1 MTLGEGDFVTF
12 TCDPLVRCCRWLS
25 TLGIA
30 IAISSTFA
38 RPTLAAPPVPEWNN
52 FYYDAENSDYN
63 PLEHKLS
70 EFNVHQL
77 RFKWS
82 AAVPGGITGMAID
95 RGVLYAEGDG
105 AQGNNDAVLY
115 AFNATTGA
123 PLWNVTLGDDGFFI
137 PSGSP
142 IAAHHGLV
150 FAGCNPAP
158 QYGGICAFRYFG
170 GHLMWGDF
178 TGCLGGPPCSLI
190 SGPLFG
196 RGTVFESY
204 GIQFGGGNGFA
215 ALDPATGTV
224 LWADGFGNNG
234 LGSNLPI
241 LAAGLVDFGCN
252 TDNGTF
258 TGVCAVAQ
266 ATGQPVWQQQ
276 TGTTSDAL
284 SSGGG
289 LVFVNFVTAG
299 PGPEELYALNAA
311 TGAVKWTFGYN
322 AGSPGSL
329 KPAAYANGVVYFKT
343 VDGAVFAL
351 NAWTGNV
358 LWQGVSGCA
367 AVSAPVVANGVVYLN
382 CQGRNGPGTLAIS
395 ARTGAPLWKRPN
407 NGSAL
412 YAQPIVWNSMV
423 YSTFSV
429 CNGGDDLC
437 VYGLP

>member
-1 MTLGEGDFVTF
+1 M
-12 TCDPLVRCCRWLS
+12 
-25 TLGIA
+25 
-30 IAISSTFA
+30 
-38 RPTLAAPPVPEWNN
+38 
-52 FYYDAENSDYN
+52 
-63 PLEHKLS
+63 
-70 EFNVHQL
+70 
-77 RFKWS
+77 
-82 AAVPGGITGMAID
+82 
-95 RGVLYAEGDG
+95 
-105 AQGNNDAVLY
+105 
-115 AFNATTGA
+115 
-123 PLWNVTLGDDGFFI
+123 
-137 PSGSP
+137 
-142 IAAHHGLV
+142 
-150 FAGCNPAP
+150 
-158 QYGGICAFRYFG
+158 
-170 GHLMWGDF
+170 
-178 TGCLGGPPCSLI
+178 
-190 SGPLFG
+190 
-196 RGTVFESY
+196 
-204 GIQFGGGNGFA
+204 QFDL
-215 ALDPATGTV
+215 LDPATGTV

-343 VDGAVFAL
+343 VDGAVF
-351 NAWTGNV
+351 
-358 LWQGVSGCA
+358 
-367 AVSAPVVANGVVYLN
+367 N